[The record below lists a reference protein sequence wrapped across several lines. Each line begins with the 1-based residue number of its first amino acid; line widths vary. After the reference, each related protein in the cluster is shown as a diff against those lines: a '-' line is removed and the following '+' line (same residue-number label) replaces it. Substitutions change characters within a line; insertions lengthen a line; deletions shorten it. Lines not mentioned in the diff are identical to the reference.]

1 MESEERLSILN
12 SLAEMKPTPHL
23 HPEVS
28 LAHHRARPLG
38 APRSRPY
45 NPRKISE
52 QQLDTLARSM
62 REFGVVDPVIADD
75 GCASNGYE
83 RQAIRAGSR
92 GGTRR

>member
-1 MESEERLSILN
+1 MADPRTPPLTWEEPL
-12 SLAEMKPTPHL
+12 PTIELVPLEHL
-23 HPEVS
+23 DP
-28 LAHHRARPLG
+28 A
-38 APRSRPY
+38 PY

-52 QQLDTLARSM
+52 QQLDALARSM
-62 REFGVVDPVIADD
+62 RELGVVDPVIADD